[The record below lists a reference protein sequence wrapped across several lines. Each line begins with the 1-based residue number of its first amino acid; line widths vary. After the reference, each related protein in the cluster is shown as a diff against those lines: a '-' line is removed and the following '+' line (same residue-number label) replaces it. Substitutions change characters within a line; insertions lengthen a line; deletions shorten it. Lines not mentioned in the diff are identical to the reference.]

1 MSSSVKTI
9 DPTTDQKI
17 DSRLLKSENPKPE
30 ILNEVSTLMIT
41 LE

>member
-9 DPTTDQKI
+9 DPTIDKKI
-17 DSRLLKSENPKPE
+17 DSRLLKSKYPKPDM
-30 ILNEVSTLMIT
+30 LNEVSTLMMT